1 VRGML
6 RHEQSAGTDSSP
18 RPWTQ
23 PRSPAEPSRITPEPF
38 AVAPAAAD
46 YAQASAGLVL
56 FCVAVLERLELLAD
70 TLRRRFKRSPGEAE

>member
-1 VRGML
+1 ML
-6 RHEQSAGTDSSP
+6 RAGLGLEAGWAP
-18 RPWTQ
+18 RPEKVKRM
-23 PRSPAEPSRITPEPF
+23 PEPSRVTPEPF

-46 YAQASAGLVL
+46 YAQAPAGLAL